1 MKTRP
6 TVLANVARL
15 LILQPAFTLAT
26 AFYSQLSPCPDLC
39 QNVGSNQANWTVL
52 QHVDQLKSCDKSVLF
67 DLSLVNG
74 LSNTQVP
81 TLIRA
86 CVAAGD
92 EGPSAAITRSA
103 ESDCGNSSTVG
114 FPLQIGR
121 GGVVA
126 ADNGLLSIESL
137 KSLLNALDSEL
148 RSPGDCGTRVLFSAS
163 PSAAT
168 VIGVYIGSGLNAPQ
182 SFQSV
187 VDVTNRDIA
196 NGGLGATFLAQ
207 TCHDAGRAETLGL
220 IVNTEGDV
228 GLVQSTLSQW
238 NNGTCVSGLENI
250 RESGEIQIGRRTTA
264 SQAPP
269 SRRFNTTLADKQ
281 SRNTCS
287 TTQVV
292 SGDGCGSLAARCG
305 ISGAAFESY
314 NPLPALCSTRQIGQH
329 VCCSPGDLP
338 DFRPQPNPDGTCATY
353 TVQAGE
359 WCALI
364 ASDHFI
370 TADDIENFNK
380 QTWGWNGC
388 QFMQVGQAI
397 CLSTGSPPM
406 PASVSN
412 AICGPQ
418 VLGTQPPSDFSQLA
432 NLNPCPLNSCCNIWG
447 QCGITPS
454 FCTIYQSE
462 TGAPGT
468 SPPGTASCISNCG
481 TNFANND
488 SPPVQFLKVGYW
500 ESWAATRGC
509 LGMTAAQI
517 PSGYSHIHYAFG
529 GITNNYQVDVSDSQ
543 AQFNDFKAT
552 TGFKKILSFGG
563 WSFS

>member
-1 MKTRP
+1 MKTRSA
-6 TVLANVARL
+6 VLANVARL
-15 LILQPAFTLAT
+15 LLLQPAFTLAAT
-26 AFYSQLSPCPDLC
+26 FYSQLSLCPDLC
-39 QNVGSNQANWTVL
+39 HNVGSNPANWTVL
-52 QHVDQLKSCDKSVLF
+52 QHVDQLKSCDKPVLF
-67 DLSLVNG
+67 DLSLAND
-74 LSNTQVP
+74 LSNTKVP

-86 CVAAGD
+86 CVTTGD
-92 EGPSAAITRSA
+92 GGPSVATTRSA
-103 ESDCGNSSTVG
+103 DSGCGNSSTVS

-121 GGVVA
+121 SGVVA

-137 KSLLNALDSEL
+137 KPLLVDLDSEL
-148 RSPGDCGTRVLFSAS
+148 LSPGDCGTRVLFSAS

-168 VIGVYIGSGLNAPQ
+168 VIGVYIGSGLDTPL

-187 VDVTNRDIA
+187 VDQTNKDIA
-196 NGGLGATFLAQ
+196 EGGLGTTFLAQ
-207 TCHDAGRAETLGL
+207 ACPDAGRAETLGL

-228 GLVQSTLSQW
+228 GLVQSTLRQW
-238 NNGTCVSGLENI
+238 NNGTCVDGLDII
-250 RESGEIQIGRRTTA
+250 RESGEIQVGRRTTA

-269 SRRFNTTLADKQ
+269 SRHFNTTLADKQ

-305 ISGAAFESY
+305 ISGATFESY
-314 NPLPALCSTRQIGQH
+314 NPLPALCSTLQIGQH

-388 QFMQVGQAI
+388 QFMQLGQAI

-406 PASVSN
+406 PAPVSN

-418 VLGTQPPSDFSQLA
+418 VLGTQPPSDFSKLA

-454 FCTIYQSE
+454 FCTIHQSE

-468 SPPGTASCISNCG
+468 SPPGTTSCISNCG

-488 SPPVQFLKVGYW
+488 NHPAQFLKVGYW

-529 GITNNYQVDVSDSQ
+529 GITNDYQVDVSDTQ
-543 AQFNDFKAT
+543 TQFNDFKAT